1 MMRFSVKDLAVREK
15 VRTFAAQKTTPYN
28 NRVIEIV

>member
-1 MMRFSVKDLAVREK
+1 MRFSVKDLAVREK
-15 VRTFAAQKTTPYN
+15 VRTFAAQKKTTPYN